1 MRDEEAD
8 APTGEDEATRL
19 SKRGDSLR
27 GQGRSAEA
35 LPFYRQVLAIR
46 EQTNGPHHPLV
57 AASLWNLA
65 RLFQELGQD
74 EQALPLYQRALQIWE
89 QTNGPQQ
96 HVVAITLNI
105 LAQLYRGQ
113 GRTAEALPLAQ
124 RALQIWEQTRGPQH
138 PWWPPA

>member
-8 APTGEDEATRL
+8 APTREDETTRL

-35 LPFYRQVLAIR
+35 LPFYQQVLAIR
-46 EQTNGPHHPLV
+46 EQTHGPHHPQV

-74 EQALPLYQRALQIWE
+74 EQALPLSQRALQM
-89 QTNGPQQ
+89 
-96 HVVAITLNI
+96 
-105 LAQLYRGQ
+105 
-113 GRTAEALPLAQ
+113 
-124 RALQIWEQTRGPQH
+124 WEQTRGQEQH
-138 PWWPPA
+138 AVAITL